1 MASPAPTSAQQ
12 PAATPAPQVLRGI
25 VKQVVSGDT
34 VVIRGQP
41 KGGPPPEKQ
50 ITFSYVSAPKL
61 ARRPTANGEET
72 RDEPFAWEAREAL
85 RKRLI
90 GEEVVFTF
98 EKPANSNRE
107 YGVVYLGKDIAT
119 GENVVE
125 YMVSE
130 GYLNV
135 RKESRSSELTRLIE
149 LEEAAKSAGKGKWN
163 QSSQSS
169 DHVRQIKWSQENPAQ
184 VVEHYG
190 GRPVKAIVEH
200 VRDGSTIRAF
210 LVPDFYHITLMI
222 SGIRCPGVKLDAD
235 GKPDLSV
242 KVPFADEARYFV
254 ESRLLQREIE
264 IRLESVNNANF
275 VGTILYPKGNI
286 AEALLR
292 EGFAKCVD
300 WSMAFMKSGADKL
313 RAAERQAK
321 EKRLRLWKDY
331 QSNAQQFSGKEKD
344 FTGTVVEVY
353 NGDAISV
360 KTQNGAIKKVFLS
373 SVRPPREAGRVA
385 DEDGKLPPRPKNFR
399 PLYDIPWMF
408 EAREFL
414 RKKLINKKVTCNLD
428 YITEARDNFPEKYC
442 YTVTF
447 GGQNIAEA
455 MVQKGLATLV
465 KYRQDDDKRSSKY
478 DDLLTAEA
486 QAIKGQKGLHSK
498 KDRPT
503 IRINDLTVDHSRI
516 KHQYLPSWTRA
527 LRSEACVEFVASGSR
542 VRLYMPK
549 ESCLVTFL
557 LGGISCPRSSRPA
570 INGAPAVEG
579 EPFGDEALT
588 FTKDRVLQRDVQVDI
603 ETTDRQATS
612 VIGWL
617 YIDGVNLSVSLV
629 EEGLAEV
636 HFSAEKSTHF
646 RALKSAEEAA
656 KKAKK
661 GIWANYV
668 EQVEEKPVTNNNVE
682 EKEDTKTSERKVNY
696 ESVIITEITPE
707 LHFFSQNVNDGT
719 ALETLMGKLRSEFQN
734 NPPISGAYT
743 PKRGDLVAA
752 QFQEDK
758 QWYRAKV
765 EKVQKGLAHVCY
777 IDYGNKEAVP
787 FARVAAIP
795 PSVSSPKPFAVEYV
809 LAFCQLPPDSD
820 DKDDALRALA
830 DDVLNRKVQINIE
843 SHRRNTNNLPEATLH
858 HADTKVDV
866 GKALISEGLLIV
878 ENRSE
883 RRLKEIIGE
892 YKEAE
897 ASARKEH
904 LGIWQY
910 GDVTQDDA
918 PEFSR

>member
-1 MASPAPTSAQQ
+1 MSRPSPQDFDIIS
-12 PAATPAPQVLRGI
+12 PQLH
-25 VKQVVSGDT
+25 
-34 VVIRGQP
+34 
-41 KGGPPPEKQ
+41 
-50 ITFSYVSAPKL
+50 
-61 ARRPTANGEET
+61 EET
-72 RDEPFAWEAREAL
+72 KDDPFAWEAREAL

-107 YGVVYLGKDIAT
+107 YGVVYLGKDINT
-119 GENVVE
+119 GENIVE

-135 RKESRSSELTRLIE
+135 RKESRSSPELTRLVE

-163 QSSQSS
+163 PNTQSS
-169 DHVRQIKWSQENPAQ
+169 DHVRQIKWTQENPAQ

-190 GRPVKAIVEH
+190 GKPVKAIVEH

-235 GKPDLSV
+235 GKPDLTV
-242 KVPFADEARYFV
+242 KVGICQ
-254 ESRLLQREIE
+254 QRQ
-264 IRLESVNNANF
+264 F

-344 FTGTVVEVY
+344 FTGTVVEVF
-353 NGDAISV
+353 NGDAINV
-360 KTQNGAIKKVFLS
+360 KTPNGAIKKVFLS
-373 SVRPPREAGRVA
+373 SIRPPREAGRVA

-414 RKKLINKKVTCNLD
+414 RKKLINKKVNCNLD

-442 YTVTF
+442 YTVTI

-527 LRSEACVEFVASGSR
+527 LRSEAVVEFVASGSR

-549 ESCLVTFL
+549 ESCL
-557 LGGISCPRSSRPA
+557 
-570 INGAPAVEG
+570 
-579 EPFGDEALT
+579 
-588 FTKDRVLQRDVQVDI
+588 
-603 ETTDRQATS
+603 
-612 VIGWL
+612 
-617 YIDGVNLSVSLV
+617 
-629 EEGLAEV
+629 
-636 HFSAEKSTHF
+636 
-646 RALKSAEEAA
+646 
-656 KKAKK
+656 
-661 GIWANYV
+661 
-668 EQVEEKPVTNNNVE
+668 
-682 EKEDTKTSERKVNY
+682 
-696 ESVIITEITPE
+696 
-707 LHFFSQNVNDGT
+707 
-719 ALETLMGKLRSEFQN
+719 
-734 NPPISGAYT
+734 
-743 PKRGDLVAA
+743 
-752 QFQEDK
+752 
-758 QWYRAKV
+758 
-765 EKVQKGLAHVCY
+765 
-777 IDYGNKEAVP
+777 AVP
-787 FARVAAIP
+787 FSRVAALP

-820 DKDDALRALA
+820 DKDEALRALA
-830 DDVLNRKVQINIE
+830 DDVLNRKVLMNIE

-858 HADTKVDV
+858 NAETKADI
-866 GKALISEGLLIV
+866 GKSLIQEGLLIV
-878 ENRSE
+878 EKRSE

-904 LGIWQY
+904 YGIWQY